1 MDNNCIFKFL
11 YDCSATEKLQI
22 SKSDGQRLSN
32 ILDASRSHG
41 EVVCSSIQAIL
52 SDTSSQV
59 AYHKACVSKFLIT
72 AKRSENKKRTA
83 TASTTL
89 PEKRTRTSAGHPF
102 DWLQQCFYCC
112 GPCDISPDPKNPQ
125 RWVPSYLVR
134 ETESKKT
141 EEGNLVDLV
150 DAIEIRIRNKCHER
164 ADEWSGEILE
174 RLAAL
179 TVRAGDLHA
188 ADARYHRNCY
198 VRFFSGRSLPGD
210 SKDKSAT
217 ESPDALQSLAKE
229 LQDQRSLKWDSVQ
242 LMERFVQLGGHQM
255 KRSKLINLLCHK
267 IDELVVLSA
276 PGYRSL
282 LFSNNSDATLKMIKD
297 EDEDDNLKAAMKIV
311 AKHIRRECSEIE
323 YHRHTYNTKILKP
336 IAEEHVP
343 STLQQL
349 LGMLSLGEQSLP
361 TLLIGN
367 MVTSSIKKHPTPLQ
381 IAIGVFLRRKKL
393 IMQMHDYLVS
403 CSYDELLRFKRSSA
417 VAKYNQMCS
426 TRQQP
431 ISVEGLVQVIVDNF
445 DAELSSPNG
454 LLSTHEMAII
464 EMHSTVLEHQVTDT
478 IPRISKSEMS
488 NPICFDEEDEII
500 PYSATEKPLPPH
512 MPAVDPPEE
521 YTLRFNV
528 SPMRE
533 LVTWTSHSS
542 KYVLLVDMLIITAI
556 LYHHNLVVYGTL

>member
-1 MDNNCIFKFL
+1 MTPLLKLPITKHVFL
-11 YDCSATEKLQI
+11 NSSLQQNVQ
-22 SKSDGQRLSN
+22 K
-32 ILDASRSHG
+32 
-41 EVVCSSIQAIL
+41 
-52 SDTSSQV
+52 T
-59 AYHKACVSKFLIT
+59 
-72 AKRSENKKRTA
+72 KKRTA

-267 IDELVVLSA
+267 IDDLVVLSA

-323 YHRHTYNTKILKP
+323 YHRHTYSTKISKP

-403 CSYDELLRFKRSSA
+403 CSYDELLQFKRSFA

-464 EMHSTVLEHQVTDT
+464 EMHSTVPEHQVTDT

-512 MPAVDPPEE
+512 MPAVDLPEE
-521 YTLRFNV
+521 YLAVQRVSYERAGDMDFTFLKVCVACRYAYFNCNFV
-528 SPMRE
+528 SP
-533 LVTWTSHSS
+533 
-542 KYVLLVDMLIITAI
+542 
-556 LYHHNLVVYGTL
+556 